1 MDVEAQLD
9 VFLRKFKGDR
19 RLRRP
24 HLSLY
29 LALLVRSQGDG
40 AFRVNR
46 KEVMAWA
53 RIGSRVT
60 YHRCIRELDRWGYL
74 YYLPSY
80 DPSCKSLVYIRHL
93 AKVGAATDT
102 VTDDTLLRLGFFWN

>member
-1 MDVEAQLD
+1 MEVSAQLTG
-9 VFLRKFKGDR
+9 FYRKAGRDK

-24 HLSLY
+24 HLNLY
-29 LALLVRSQGDG
+29 MALLVQSRGGG

-53 RIGSRVT
+53 RIRSRTT
-60 YHRCIRELDRWGYL
+60 YHRCLRELDRWGYL

-80 DPSCKSLVYIRHL
+80 DPSSKSLVCIRPL
-93 AKVGAATDT
+93 SKEGAATETAGDAT
-102 VTDDTLLRLGFFWN
+102 VMKLGFSWN